1 MNHLRLAALGAA
13 FLILASA
20 CHKDATPD
28 SPKPDAQARDA
39 MHGAMQSTSDK
50 PLADVQPDGTTAP
63 LFHGIGP
70 LHVPITTTSEQ
81 AQKYFDQGVTLM
93 YGFNHHEAIRSFKE
107 AARLDPTCGI
117 CWWGVALSYGPNIN
131 QPMPPEAVPEAWK
144 AVQTAQSLKANESP
158 KEQAYI
164 DAVATR
170 YSESG
175 ADRAKLDRAYADA
188 MGKLVAAYPDDLD
201 AATLYAESL
210 MDLSPWDYYE
220 KDGKTPKPDTVIA
233 IAQIERVIKANPQHP
248 GALHFYIHSVEATP
262 TPERAEVAADEL
274 GDLVPVAGHL
284 VHMPAHIYLRVGRY
298 HDAVTA
304 NELAAAADEDYIAQ
318 CNAQGFYPAV
328 YYPHNLHF
336 LWYAAMMEGQKK
348 LSLDTARKMAQ
359 HVPLDFARSTPEV
372 QQYLPVPI
380 YTLVRFGL
388 WDDMLAEPAP
398 PEGVPFATAMWHYG
412 RGVAYAHK
420 GDLEKANE
428 ELKALKGA
436 ANLGDAIR
444 IQGKPE
450 IINGMVGVAT
460 DLVAAAIADAHAD
473 HATEV
478 AALEDAVKKQDALQ
492 YTEPPYWF
500 YPVRQ
505 SLGAAYLRA
514 KRPADAQRVFNED
527 LAYFKNNGWSLWG
540 LSEAVAAQGQDAS
553 KTRDAFKVAWQYAD
567 MPSGQVLN

>member
-1 MNHLRLAALGAA
+1 MNHLRLATFGAV
-13 FLILASA
+13 LVLASA
-20 CHKDATPD
+20 CHRDDAPEADTAAHHATTAANGD
-28 SPKPDAQARDA
+28 QK
-39 MHGAMQSTSDK
+39 
-50 PLADVQPDGTTAP
+50 LADVQPDGTSAP
-63 LFHGIGP
+63 LLHGIGP
-70 LHVPITTTSEQ
+70 LHVPISTTSEQ
-81 AQKYFDQGVTLM
+81 AQKYFDQAITLM
-93 YGFNHHEAIRSFKE
+93 YGFNHAEAIRSFKE

-117 CWWGVALSYGPNIN
+117 CWWGVAASYGPNIN

-144 AVQTAQSLKANESP
+144 ALQTAQSLRENETP
-158 KEQAYI
+158 REQAYI
-164 DAVATR
+164 DALAAR

-175 ADRAKLDRAYADA
+175 EGRATLDRAYADA
-188 MGKLVAAYPDDLD
+188 MAKLVAAYPDDLD

-210 MDLSPWDYYE
+210 LDLMPWDYYTQ
-220 KDGKTPKPDTVIA
+220 DGSPKPDTA
-233 IAQIERVIKANPQHP
+233 IAVTQLERVKAANPQHP
-248 GALHFYIHSVEATP
+248 GALHFYIHAVEATP

-304 NELAAAADEDYIAQ
+304 NELAAGADEDYIAQ

-336 LWYAAMMEGQKK
+336 LWYAAMMEGRKQ

-388 WDDMLAEPAP
+388 WDDMLAEAAP
-398 PEGVPFATAMWHYG
+398 PAGVPFATAMWHYG
-412 RGVAYAHK
+412 RSVAYAHK
-420 GDLEKANE
+420 GDLNNANA
-428 ELKALKGA
+428 ELKALKTA
-436 ANLGDAIR
+436 SNLGATVA

-450 IINGMVGVAT
+450 IINGMVAVAT
-460 DLVAAAIADAHAD
+460 DLATAAIANAHGD
-473 HATEV
+473 HAAEV
-478 AALEDAVKKQDALQ
+478 AALEHAVATQDALQ

-527 LAYFKNNGWSLWG
+527 LAYFRNNGWSLWG
-540 LSEAVAAQGQDAS
+540 LGEAIAAQGKDAS
-553 KTRDAFKVAWQYAD
+553 TTRAAQQLAWQYAD
-567 MPSGQVLN
+567 IPAGQVLN

>member
-1 MNHLRLAALGAA
+1 
-13 FLILASA
+13 
-20 CHKDATPD
+20 
-28 SPKPDAQARDA
+28 
-39 MHGAMQSTSDK
+39 MQTSDK

-70 LHVPITTTSEQ
+70 LHVPISTTSEQ
-81 AQKYFDQGVTLM
+81 AQKYFDQGFTLM

-131 QPMPPEAVPEAWK
+131 QPMPPEAIPEAWK
-144 AVQTAQSLKANESP
+144 AVQMAQSLKANESP

-164 DAVATR
+164 DSVATR

-175 ADRAKLDRAYADA
+175 ADRAKLDRAYADSMA
-188 MGKLVAAYPDDLD
+188 KLVAAYPDDLD

-210 MDLSPWDYYE
+210 MDLMPWDYYE
-220 KDGKTPKPDTVIA
+220 KDGAAKPETKIA
-233 IAQIERVIKANPQHP
+233 IAQLERVKAANPEHP
-248 GALHFYIHSVEATP
+248 GALHFYIHAVEATA
-262 TPERAEVAADEL
+262 TPERAEAAADEL

-284 VHMPAHIYLRVGRY
+284 VHMPAHIFLRVGRY

-336 LWYAAMMEGQKK
+336 LWYAAMMEGQKQ

-359 HVPLDFARSTPEV
+359 HVPLDFARTTPEV
-372 QQYLPVPI
+372 QQYVPVPI

-398 PEGVPFATAMWHYG
+398 ADGLPFATAMWHYG
-412 RGVAYAHK
+412 RGVAFARK
-420 GDLEKANE
+420 GDIANANV
-428 ELKALKGA
+428 ELKALQSA
-436 ANLGDAIR
+436 ANLGATVQ

-450 IINGMVGVAT
+450 IINGMVSVAT
-460 DLVAAAIADAHAD
+460 DLVTGAIANAHGD
-473 HATEV
+473 HAGEV
-478 AALEDAVKKQDALQ
+478 AALERAVATQDALQ

-514 KRPADAQRVFNED
+514 KRPIDAQRVFEQD

-540 LSEAVAAQGQDAS
+540 LSEAVAAQGKDAS
-553 KTRDAFKVAWQYAD
+553 NTREALQVAWQYAD
-567 MPSGQVLN
+567 IPAGQVFN